1 MINAPT
7 QPDGIIFV
15 LWVKTNF
22 DTHQKHLL
30 PEAID
35 TCVDMIVSILV
46 SDQYHT
52 GCVFD
57 CESLTLARQS
67 TSHQQSIVSAQ
78 YQRKLY
84 LQSKYVISLLKH
96 LELCTIMKIQ
106 ILH

>member
-1 MINAPT
+1 MINAPA

-46 SDQYHT
+46 SDQYQHRM
-52 GCVFD
+52 CF
-57 CESLTLARQS
+57 
-67 TSHQQSIVSAQ
+67 
-78 YQRKLY
+78 
-84 LQSKYVISLLKH
+84 
-96 LELCTIMKIQ
+96 
-106 ILH
+106 